1 MSLCI
6 GAQSVLGTL
15 VTIGVGVVTP
25 DEVRTYVGVYA
36 TPIESSE
43 VSLEQPSG
51 TFGIEY
57 DTINHIRLFA
67 EHHSSPMSC
76 QDDPGL
82 NMAGVK
88 FFMPLSSDATVYTG
102 VAVHNKAFDSNNE
115 LRNPIIISGIEV
127 GTEGVKLYTEYMT
140 DTYNFDGGRVQSGI
154 KFFFR

>member
-36 TPIESSE
+36 TPIKSSE

-88 FFMPLSSDATVYTG
+88 FFMPLSSDAKLYTG
-102 VAVHNKAFDSNNE
+102 LAVHDESFDSNNE

>member
-6 GAQSVLGTL
+6 GAQTVLGTL
-15 VTIGVGVVTP
+15 ATVGVGVATP
-25 DEVRTYVGVYA
+25 DEVRTYVGLYGA
-36 TPIESSE
+36 PIEGDQ
-43 VSLEQPSG
+43 VSLEQPAG

-57 DTINHIRLFA
+57 DATNHIRLFG

-88 FFMPLSSDATVYTG
+88 FLAPLSSQTTAYAG
-102 VAVHNKAFDSNNE
+102 VAVHNEGFDSNNI
-115 LRNPIIISGIEV
+115 LRNPIVITGIEA
-127 GTEGVKLYTEYMT
+127 GSDGVKLYAEYMT
-140 DTYNFDGGRVQSGI
+140 DTYNFDDGRVQTGI

>member
-6 GAQSVLGTL
+6 GAQTVMGTL
-15 VTIGVGVVTP
+15 ATIGVGVATP
-25 DEVRTYVGVYA
+25 DEVRTYVGIYV
-36 TPIESSE
+36 TPIESGE
-43 VSLEQPSG
+43 VYLEEPSG

-57 DTINHIRLFA
+57 DATDNIRLFA

-88 FFMPLSSDATVYTG
+88 FFVPLSSETTVYTG
-102 VAVHNKAFDSNNE
+102 VAVHDESFDSNNE

-127 GTEGVKLYTEYMT
+127 GTEGVKLYAEYMT
-140 DTYNFDGGRVQSGI
+140 DTYNFDGGRIQTGV

>member
-88 FFMPLSSDATVYTG
+88 FFMPLSSDAKLYTG
-102 VAVHNKAFDSNNE
+102 LAVHDESFDSNNE

>member
-1 MSLCI
+1 MSFCI
-6 GAQSVLGTL
+6 GAQTVMGTL
-15 VTIGVGVVTP
+15 ATIGVGVATP
-25 DEVRTYVGVYA
+25 DKVRTYIGVYV
-36 TPIESSE
+36 TPVESTE

-57 DTINHIRLFA
+57 DVINHIRLFA

-88 FFMPLSSDATVYTG
+88 FFIPLSSESKLYAG
-102 VAVHNKAFDSNNE
+102 LAVHDESFDSNNE

>member
-1 MSLCI
+1 MSLCV
-6 GAQSVLGTL
+6 GAQTIMGTL
-15 VTIGVGVVTP
+15 ATVGVGVATP
-25 DEVRTYVGVYA
+25 DEVRTYIGIYGV
-36 TPIESSE
+36 PIDSDE
-43 VSLEQPSG
+43 VSLEQPAG

-57 DTINHIRLFA
+57 DPIDHVRLFG

-88 FFMPLSSDATVYTG
+88 FFVPLSPETTVYTG
-102 VAVHNKAFDSNNE
+102 VAIHDEGFDSNNN

-127 GTEGVKLYTEYMT
+127 GTEGVKLYAEYMT
-140 DTYNFDGGRVQSGI
+140 DTYNFDSGRFQTGV

>member
-1 MSLCI
+1 M
-6 GAQSVLGTL
+6 GTL
-15 VTIGVGVVTP
+15 ATIGVGVATP
-25 DEVRTYVGVYA
+25 DEVRTYVGIYV
-36 TPIESSE
+36 TPIESGE
-43 VSLEQPSG
+43 VYLEEPSG

-57 DTINHIRLFA
+57 DATDNIRLFA

-88 FFMPLSSDATVYTG
+88 FFVPLSSETTVYTG
-102 VAVHNKAFDSNNE
+102 VAVHDESFDSNNE

-127 GTEGVKLYTEYMT
+127 GTEGVKLYAKYMT
-140 DTYNFDGGRVQSGI
+140 DTYNFDGGRIQTGV

>member
-6 GAQSVLGTL
+6 GAQTVLGTL
-15 VTIGVGVVTP
+15 ATVGVGVATP
-25 DEVRTYVGVYA
+25 DEVRTYIGIYGV
-36 TPIESSE
+36 PIDSDQ
-43 VSLEQPSG
+43 VSLEQPAG

-57 DTINHIRLFA
+57 DIIDHVRLFG

-88 FFMPLSSDATVYTG
+88 FFVPLSSETTVYTG
-102 VAVHNKAFDSNNE
+102 VAVHDESFDSNNE

-127 GTEGVKLYTEYMT
+127 GAEGVKLYTEYMT

>member
-6 GAQSVLGTL
+6 GAQTVLGTL
-15 VTIGVGVVTP
+15 ATVGVGVATP
-25 DEVRTYVGVYA
+25 DEVRTYIGIYGV
-36 TPIESSE
+36 PIDSDQ
-43 VSLEQPSG
+43 VSLEQPAG

-57 DTINHIRLFA
+57 DIIDHVRLFG

-88 FFMPLSSDATVYTG
+88 FFVPLSSETTVYTG
-102 VAVHNKAFDSNNE
+102 VAVHDESFDSNNE

>member
-1 MSLCI
+1 MSFCI
-6 GAQSVLGTL
+6 GAQTVMGTL
-15 VTIGVGVVTP
+15 ATIGVGVATP
-25 DEVRTYVGVYA
+25 DKVRTYIGVYV
-36 TPIESSE
+36 TPVESTE

-57 DTINHIRLFA
+57 DVINHIRLFA

-88 FFMPLSSDATVYTG
+88 FFIPLSSDAKLYTG
-102 VAVHNKAFDSNNE
+102 LAVHDEAFDSNNE

>member
-1 MSLCI
+1 MSFCI
-6 GAQSVLGTL
+6 GAQTVMGTL
-15 VTIGVGVVTP
+15 ATIGVGVATP

-43 VSLEQPSG
+43 VHLEQPSG

-57 DTINHIRLFA
+57 DATDNIRLFA

-88 FFMPLSSDATVYTG
+88 FFVPLSSETTVYTG
-102 VAVHNKAFDSNNE
+102 VAVHDESFDSNNE
-115 LRNPIIISGIEV
+115 LRNPIIISGIEA
-127 GTEGVKLYTEYMT
+127 GPEGVKLYAEYMT
-140 DTYNFDGGRVQSGI
+140 DTYNFDSGRVQTGV

>member
-88 FFMPLSSDATVYTG
+88 FFIPLSSDAKLYTG
-102 VAVHNKAFDSNNE
+102 LAVHDESFDSNNE